1 MCRRCELVLHRRYFF
16 VGGLMKIDSVA
27 TGPYYVNTYI
37 VPLCGNDVFVVDPA
51 DCLYSEDR
59 FSVVKRLKEKNLNP
73 VAVILTHGHFDHV
86 SGIKDFKSEYPD
98 VPILI
103 HRADA
108 AFIGPMSEDLQERSL
123 SEMSF
128 LEFLPTV
135 TNLPAPNGFL
145 EEGKTLAALD
155 VFSSCTQGTRD
166 ALSEWEIISTPG
178 HTPGSICLY
187 NQVQKLLI
195 SGDTLFY
202 MAYGRTDLP
211 LGDEAQ
217 LTKSIASLH
226 RIVHPDA
233 LVYPGHEYYGFPF
246 GENGF

>member
-1 MCRRCELVLHRRYFF
+1 
-16 VGGLMKIDSVA
+16 MKIDLLA
-27 TGPYYVNTYI
+27 TGPLYVNSYI

-135 TNLPAPNGFL
+135 TNLPSPDGFL
-145 EEGKTLAALD
+145 EEGKTLSD
-155 VFSSCTQGTRD
+155 SGCFSSAAQATRD

-202 MAYGRTDLP
+202 MAYGRTDLT

-217 LTKSIASLH
+217 LRKSIASLH

>member
-1 MCRRCELVLHRRYFF
+1 
-16 VGGLMKIDSVA
+16 MKIDLIA
-27 TGPYYVNTYI
+27 TGPLYVNSYI

-59 FSVVKRLKEKNLNP
+59 FSLVKRLKEKNLNP

-86 SGIKDFKSEYPD
+86 SGTKDFKSEYPD
-98 VPILI
+98 VPLLI

-145 EEGKTLAALD
+145 DDGKTLAD
-155 VFSSCTQGTRD
+155 SGCFSSAAQGTRD